1 MGILRCN
8 KSYSKGAFYMDEKLK
23 RFILFVRSKWIL
35 NLIIFAIVI
44 TFFLQ
49 GVLTSVLTEWL
60 VENFGIYGTIFT
72 SLTVCFMLLGFVSIW
87 FQRTEMKRTNLN
99 KKIQLE
105 ANPTFEDLL
114 EKHKGLIVSVSRL
127 NEPKESVLDKINAI
141 DDIFDKDGLKTVYDV
156 RGIGQTFRALVHHA
170 GELGDCWLL
179 CTGDVDE
186 SQELVNHFINRLL
199 KNVVRIHPVRI
210 DDPYKIETTFEEI
223 NRIYSEELKT
233 YMLAE
238 NEVIADLTGGTAI
251 MSCAMILVCL
261 SPDRDMEYVLQ
272 NDERKLIKIK
282 ENVSQI
288 AFKR

>member
-1 MGILRCN
+1 MKTIQRG
-8 KSYSKGAFYMDEKLK
+8 FYMDDKLK
-23 RFILFVRSKWIL
+23 RFVLFIRSNWIL

-60 VENFGIYGTIFT
+60 LESFGVYGTIFT
-72 SLTVCFMLLGFVSIW
+72 SLTVCFMLLSFVTIW
-87 FQRTEMKRTNLN
+87 FQRTETKRTELN

-105 ANPTFEDLL
+105 ANPTSEDLL
-114 EKHKGLIVSVSRL
+114 EKHKGLIVSASRL
-127 NEPKESVLDKINAI
+127 IEPKKSALDKINSV
-141 DDIFDKDGLKTVYDV
+141 DDISDIEGLKAVYDI
-156 RGIGQTFRALVHHA
+156 RGIGQTFRAIIHHA
-170 GELGDCWLL
+170 GELRDCWLL
-179 CTGDVDE
+179 CTGDVNE
-186 SQELVNHFINRLL
+186 SQELVNHFVNRLL
-199 KNVVRIHPVRI
+199 KNAIRVHPVKI
-210 DDPYKIETTFEEI
+210 SDPFKIETTFEEI

-233 YMLAE
+233 YMLTE
-238 NEVIADLTGGTAI
+238 NEIIADLTGGTAI

-272 NDERKLIKIK
+272 NDERKLIQIK